1 MVPPRVPVHVLVITT
16 TGSVPILVDSWS
28 LHEYQYMC
36 SCYHY
41 HWVGTHLGGQL
52 VPPRVPVHVFV
63 TTTTGSVP
71 VLVDSWS
78 LHEYQYMCLLP
89 LPLGRYPSW
98 WTVGPST
105 STSTCVCYH
114 YHWVGTRLGGQL
126 VPPRVPVHVFVTT
139 TTGSVPV
146 LVDSWSL
153 HEYQYMCL
161 LSLPLGRYPS
171 WWTVGPST
179 STSTCVCY
187 HYHWV
192 GTHLGGQLVPPRVP
206 VHVFVTTT
214 TGSVPVLVDSWSLH
228 EYQYMCLLPLPLG
241 RYPSWWTVGPSTS
254 TSTCVYHY
262 HWVGTHLGGQLVP
275 PRVPV
280 HVFVTTTT
288 GSVPILVDSWS
299 LHEYQYMCLLPLP
312 LGRYPSWWTVGPS
325 TSTSTCVCYHYHWV
339 GTRLGGQ
346 LVPPRVPV
354 HVLVTTTTGSVPVLV
369 DSWSLHEYQYM
380 CLLPLPLGRYPSWWT
395 VGPSTSTSTS
405 TCFCYH
411 YHWVGTRLG
420 G

>member
-1 MVPPRVPVHVLVITT
+1 MVPPRVPVHVLV
-16 TGSVPILVDSWS
+16 
-28 LHEYQYMC
+28 
-36 SCYHY
+36 
-41 HWVGTHLGGQL
+41 
-52 VPPRVPVHVFV
+52 
-63 TTTTGSVP
+63 TTTTGPVP

-192 GTHLGGQLVPPRVP
+192 GTHLGGQLVPPRIP

-214 TGSVPVLVDSWSLH
+214 TGSVPILVDSWSLH

-254 TSTCVYHY
+254 TSTCVCYHY

-354 HVLVTTTTGSVPVLV
+354 HVLVITTTGSVPVLV

-395 VGPSTSTSTS
+395 VGPSTSTSTCVS
-405 TCFCYH
+405 YH
-411 YHWVGTRLG
+411 YHWVGTHLG
-420 G
+420 GQLVPPRVPVHVLVTTTTGSVPVLVDSWSLHEYQYMC

>member
-1 MVPPRVPVHVLVITT
+1 MVPPRVPVHVL
-16 TGSVPILVDSWS
+16 
-28 LHEYQYMC
+28 
-36 SCYHY
+36 
-41 HWVGTHLGGQL
+41 
-52 VPPRVPVHVFV
+52 V

-78 LHEYQYMCLLP
+78 LHEYQYMYQYMCLLP

-192 GTHLGGQLVPPRVP
+192 GTHLGGQLVPPRIP

-214 TGSVPVLVDSWSLH
+214 TGSVPILVDSWSLH

-254 TSTCVYHY
+254 TSTCVCYHY
-262 HWVGTHLGGQLVP
+262 HWVGTPLGGQLVP

-354 HVLVTTTTGSVPVLV
+354 QFVSYHYHWVGTRLGGQLVPPRVPVHVFVTTTTGSVPVLV

-380 CLLPLPLGRYPSWWT
+380 C
-395 VGPSTSTSTS
+395 
-405 TCFCYH
+405 
-411 YHWVGTRLG
+411 
-420 G
+420 

>member
-16 TGSVPILVDSWS
+16 TGSVPTWWTVGPSTSTNTCVCYHYHWVGTHLGGQLVPPRVPVHVFVITTTGSVPVLVDSWS

-36 SCYHY
+36 VSYHY

-114 YHWVGTRLGGQL
+114 YHWVGTRLGRQL
-126 VPPRVPVHVFVTT
+126 VPPRVLVHV
-139 TTGSVPV
+139 
-146 LVDSWSL
+146 LVI
-153 HEYQYMCL
+153 
-161 LSLPLGRYPS
+161 
-171 WWTVGPST
+171 
-179 STSTCVCY
+179 
-187 HYHWV
+187 
-192 GTHLGGQLVPPRVP
+192 
-206 VHVFVTTT
+206 
-214 TGSVPVLVDSWSLH
+214 
-228 EYQYMCLLPLPLG
+228 
-241 RYPSWWTVGPSTS
+241 
-254 TSTCVYHY
+254 
-262 HWVGTHLGGQLVP
+262 
-275 PRVPV
+275 
-280 HVFVTTTT
+280 TTT

-325 TSTSTCVCYHYHWV
+325 TSTSTCVSYHYHWV

-354 HVLVTTTTGSVPVLV
+354 HVFVTTTTGSVPVLV
-369 DSWSLHEYQYM
+369 DSWSLHE
-380 CLLPLPLGRYPSWWT
+380 S
-395 VGPSTSTSTS
+395 STI
-405 TCFCYH
+405 C
-411 YHWVGTRLG
+411 
-420 G
+420 

>member
-16 TGSVPILVDSWS
+16 TGLVPTW
-28 LHEYQYMC
+28 
-36 SCYHY
+36 
-41 HWVGTHLGGQL
+41 WT
-52 VPPRVPVHVFV
+52 PPRVPVHV
-63 TTTTGSVP
+63 
-71 VLVDSWS
+71 LVS
-78 LHEYQYMCLLP
+78 
-89 LPLGRYPSW
+89 GRYPSW

-126 VPPRVPVHVFVTT
+126 VPPRVPVHVLVIT

-161 LSLPLGRYPS
+161 LSLPLGRYPSWWTVGPSTSTSTCVCYHYHWVGTHLGGQLVPPRIPVHVFVTTTTGSVPILVDSWSLHEYQYMCLLPLPLGRYPS

-262 HWVGTHLGGQLVP
+262 HWVGTRLGGQLVP

-280 HVFVTTTT
+280 HLLVITTT
-288 GSVPILVDSWS
+288 GSVPVLVDSWS

-325 TSTSTCVCYHYHWV
+325 TSTSTCVSYHYHWV

-380 CLLPLPLGRYPSWWT
+380 C
-395 VGPSTSTSTS
+395 
-405 TCFCYH
+405 
-411 YHWVGTRLG
+411 
-420 G
+420 